1 MAEPF
6 DDVHKDNDLKALV
19 KCSKSL
25 PGETKAVMGYTGNYY
40 GPKART
46 LNNTGIYVDT
56 VNAILVHNY
65 GGNSIRKIKTD
76 KKDALKPA
84 SYTLDQ

>member
-25 PGETKAVMGYTGNYY
+25 AVMGYTGNYY
-40 GPKART
+40 GSKART

-84 SYTLDQ
+84 SYTLDK